1 MYPLARL
8 ARAFTRLLVVVSPP
22 SGVRRVSSAVEGF
35 QLREIL
41 SGQLE
46 VEDPAVVRDPVPVS

>member
-1 MYPLARL
+1 MYRL
-8 ARAFTRLLVVVSPP
+8 ARAFTRLLVDVSPP
-22 SGVRRVSSAVEGF
+22 FGIKRVSGAVEGV

-46 VEDPAVVRDPVPVS
+46 VEDPAVVRDPVP